1 MGDVLYFLHF
11 ITLIYTYTYTPN
23 SLLSPKL
30 YALIDFNTSSSY
42 LAFGNNSVPIFVDI
56 TQGEYAMSFNPL
68 AEAQAAALGQPAR
81 SANEKIPATLWLNVG
96 VTVQNAKGEDEFIS
110 LPVGIPLD
118 NHKELSN
125 TSFNAAKLALLQS
138 VLTFAS
144 DIPAGGT
151 KNVPTAALTLQIRRV
166 DPTPAAA
173 STVHDFSKIF
183 G

>member
-1 MGDVLYFLHF
+1 
-11 ITLIYTYTYTPN
+11 
-23 SLLSPKL
+23 
-30 YALIDFNTSSSY
+30 
-42 LAFGNNSVPIFVDI
+42 
-56 TQGEYAMSFNPL
+56 MSFNPL

-96 VTVQNAKGEDEFIS
+96 VTVKNDKGEDEFIQ

-125 TSFNAAKLALLQS
+125 NSFNAAKLALLKS
-138 VLTFAS
+138 FLTLAS

-166 DPTPAAA
+166 DPTPATANSA
-173 STVHDFSKIF
+173 YDFSKIF